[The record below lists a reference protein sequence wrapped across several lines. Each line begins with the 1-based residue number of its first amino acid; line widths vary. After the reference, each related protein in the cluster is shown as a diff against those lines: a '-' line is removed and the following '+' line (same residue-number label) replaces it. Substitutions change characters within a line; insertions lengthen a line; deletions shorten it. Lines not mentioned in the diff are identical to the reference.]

1 MIIQGRNLLVVADG
15 TVIAGCK
22 SCDIEV
28 DGDLNEVSSPS
39 TGVWRDYMPGRKG
52 WSVSTSTLVL
62 SMHDTLVQVLNKVWL
77 TLVVRD
83 DSGTLTT
90 DRLSGWAFVQQ
101 AKVTGAWGNL
111 TKGSFVFQ
119 GSGALISDTLVL
131 RSGEPYVLREE
142 EEKVLTVVG
151 GIY

>member
-1 MIIQGRNLLVVADG
+1 
-15 TVIAGCK
+15 
-22 SCDIEV
+22 
-28 DGDLNEVSSPS
+28 
-39 TGVWRDYMPGRKG
+39 
-52 WSVSTSTLVL
+52 
-62 SMHDTLVQVLNKVWL
+62 MHDTMVQVRRKVWL

-83 DSGTLTT
+83 DNGTLTT

-119 GSGALISDTLVL
+119 GSGELKRETLAL
-131 RSGEPYVLREE
+131 RSSGLDVLREVDE
-142 EEKVLTVVG
+142 EVLTVVG

>member
-15 TVIAGCK
+15 TAIAGCK
-22 SCDIEV
+22 TCEV
-28 DGDLNEVSSPS
+28 DADVDMLEVSSPS
-39 TGVWRDYMPGRKG
+39 TGVWREYKAGRMG
-52 WSVSTSTLVL
+52 WSVSASTLVL
-62 SMHDTLVQVLNKVWL
+62 SMHDTMVQVRQKVWL

-83 DSGTLTT
+83 DNGTLTT

-119 GSGALISDTLVL
+119 GSGELKRETLAL
-131 RSGEPYVLREE
+131 RSSGLDVLREVDE
-142 EEKVLTVVG
+142 EVLTVVG

>member
-39 TGVWRDYMPGRKG
+39 TGVWREYMAGRKG

-62 SMHDTLVQVLNKVWL
+62 SRHDTLVQVLNKVWL

-119 GSGALISDTLVL
+119 GSGELKKETLALRSSGQDVL
-131 RSGEPYVLREE
+131 RDDDEE
-142 EEKVLTVVG
+142 VLTVIG

>member
-22 SCDIEV
+22 TCDVDAEV
-28 DGDLNEVSSPS
+28 DLLEVSSPS
-39 TGVWRDYMPGRKG
+39 TGVWREYIAGRKN
-52 WSVSTSTLVL
+52 WSVSASTLVTSL
-62 SMHDTLVQVLNKVWL
+62 HDTMVQVGQKVWL

-119 GSGALISDTLVL
+119 GSGELSRETLAL